1 MEITSEK
8 IRTIYKSRGIILNLL
23 EINGYDIADYDNFSV
38 NDVDAMTRNE
48 QLDMLLTHENGKKT
62 FIKYVVKTKK
72 TKTQMKSQFVNELI
86 EQLMSVENI
95 LTKKDD
101 IIIIVEDEPNDNLI
115 NTMKYLY
122 DNSGVFIVIHNI
134 KRLQFNILEH
144 NLVPKSRVLNDEET
158 ELIKKKYNIHNLKQL
173 PEVSRFD
180 PQSLAM
186 CMRPGQVCEY
196 TRKSP
201 TTIETKYYRV
211 CV

>member
-95 LTKKDD
+95 LTKKM
-101 IIIIVEDEPNDNLI
+101 I
-115 NTMKYLY
+115 
-122 DNSGVFIVIHNI
+122 
-134 KRLQFNILEH
+134 
-144 NLVPKSRVLNDEET
+144 
-158 ELIKKKYNIHNLKQL
+158 
-173 PEVSRFD
+173 
-180 PQSLAM
+180 SLLL
-186 CMRPGQVCEY
+186 
-196 TRKSP
+196 
-201 TTIETKYYRV
+201 
-211 CV
+211 